1 MGDRIKVKIFGDSE
15 KLKRLTPQ
23 RKPIIHEMKF
33 NIIFENENILVIDKP
48 AGISMHPGTGIQIV
62 TIIEGLMGYG
72 KQNGFKPFL
81 VHRLDKHTSGVLI
94 TAKNP
99 EWARKITKIFKD
111 HNLEKK
117 YIALVNGRSDFMNY
131 KIFTKNDDGF
141 IEKSI
146 VTTIKNFKE
155 SSLVEIK
162 LLTGKKHQI
171 RRQLAGLNFPIIGDN
186 HYGNES
192 INKSYKKSVG
202 LKRYFLHCSYISFK
216 DPVSDEKLI
225 FESPLPEDLEKILNK
240 LDEN

>member
-1 MGDRIKVKIFGDSE
+1 
-15 KLKRLTPQ
+15 
-23 RKPIIHEMKF
+23 
-33 NIIFENENILVIDKP
+33 
-48 AGISMHPGTGIQIV
+48 
-62 TIIEGLMGYG
+62 MGYG

-155 SSLVEIK
+155 SSLVEIN

-186 HYGNES
+186 HYGNEL
-192 INKSYKKSVG
+192 INKFYKKGVG
-202 LKRYFLHCSYISFK
+202 LKRYFLHCSYISFN
-216 DPVSDEKLI
+216 DPASYEKLI